1 MATQNA
7 WLLSNKR
14 PIDQIKKILVEME
27 FRSEPSRLPTREIQ
41 QLLQGA
47 EAEILRLQK
56 LLDDKK

>member
-1 MATQNA
+1 MATENA

-14 PIDQIKKILVEME
+14 PIAQVKRILVEME
-27 FRSEPSRLPTREIQ
+27 FKQEATDMPTRSIQ